1 MNPGYLTKIEDRVKL
16 NSQPKINQYN
26 NEEYRSQLQGMEL
39 LMIRLRSLLLIG
51 WDQQKTKGQAT
62 SGLERADIQ
71 KSPLKQYTRGKERKR

>member
-51 WDQQKTKGQAT
+51 
-62 SGLERADIQ
+62 
-71 KSPLKQYTRGKERKR
+71 